1 MMKTQGISLMTLTD
15 THLGQEG
22 MRDVGTYLR
31 QEGMDGGGIVAKKDT
46 GEEDITGT
54 RRKAGV
60 YYIWNPMQVSVQDI
74 TEVFESRVARARVRA
89 LDSGKE
95 LEVYG
100 FYMPV
105 RKNDGGRAEAIWETV
120 MEDVTRRGTRN
131 FVLCGDFNAETEAWI
146 KKNGRSQMEE
156 DVVFQGTIE
165 DLNLV
170 SCLTTD
176 YTFERARTQ
185 IDNILIPIELLH
197 TLQTAHTSTGVREKD
212 HRLILASLAWE
223 VKGEKGE

>member
-1 MMKTQGISLMTLTD
+1 M
-15 THLGQEG
+15 E
-22 MRDVGTYLR
+22 
-31 QEGMDGGGIVAKKDT
+31 GGGITAKKET
-46 GEEDITGT
+46 GEEDITGA

-74 TEVFESRVARARVRA
+74 TEVLESRVARARVRA

-100 FYMPV
+100 IYMPV

-120 MEDVTRRGTRN
+120 MEDVTSRGARS

-146 KKNGRSQMEE
+146 KKSGRSQMEE
-156 DVVFQGTIE
+156 DVVFQGIIE

-176 YTFERARTQ
+176 Y
-185 IDNILIPIELLH
+185 
-197 TLQTAHTSTGVREKD
+197 
-212 HRLILASLAWE
+212 
-223 VKGEKGE
+223 